1 MKGYELKVYPIK
13 GEDGVEEWCAEF
25 PAIEGI
31 VGGGD
36 SPEQAV
42 KEAVSNLEDYIAL
55 LEQEQKTLPTEY
67 NEPDCSGKLSIRM
80 PISLHRNLKRKA
92 EYEGISLNQLINY
105 YLSSNLVID
114 IMNENFSLIQA
125 TNSIDYRLQSNWGVT
140 V

>member
-1 MKGYELKVYPIK
+1 MKGYELKVYPIV
-13 GEDGVEEWCAEF
+13 GEDGVQEWCAEF

-42 KEAVSNLEDYIAL
+42 KEAVSNLEDYINL
-55 LEQEQKTLPTEY
+55 LKKENKPLPTEY
-67 NEPDCSGKLSIRM
+67 KEPDCSGKLSIRI

-92 EYEGISLNQLINY
+92 EQEGISLNQLINY
-105 YLSSNLVID
+105 YLSSNYAID
-114 IMNENFSLIQA
+114 IMNDNINLIQSV
-125 TNSIDYRLQSNWGVT
+125 NFIDYRMNGNWSSV